1 MGKLSVQE
9 FCTAELV
16 SNGLVRSV
24 PISHVAVFPVSQGLA
39 VVRYEQG
46 TWTVMDGDV
55 MCAFPYGQTR
65 RCQRGPGIIAKLS
78 MATQQD
84 SSCCACTHT
93 HTDSYRLNEEASI
106 LSIKCKDLLCI
117 SSALSN
123 SKRQHE
129 HSVPEPA
136 LGSCSDGKG
145 SPSFLLADGPL
156 ATLS

>member
-123 SKRQHE
+123 SKRR
-129 HSVPEPA
+129 SMSTACLNLRLDPA
-136 LGSCSDGKG
+136 VTGRGLP
-145 SPSFLLADGPL
+145 PSFLPMGHWPH
-156 ATLS
+156 